1 MSRMPYRLRYAAL
14 RMIVSNNKLAIEAGF
29 AKVLYKLRILKLSC
43 ANAKPSNFGLHVCAD
58 CLVIHREYFPNPRH
72 EKRIRRIYAY
82 FVFLY
87 LPASVAQPFQ
97 NAHFFLPKSEQSCF
111 LSEVCALHHY
121 CVHQCRIA
129 QFVYAKGTS
138 LQVKS
143 IDKKCLFFT
152 HSYCYTRLTL
162 QFR

>member
-1 MSRMPYRLRYAAL
+1 
-14 RMIVSNNKLAIEAGF
+14 MIVSNNKLAIEAGF

-72 EKRIRRIYAY
+72 EKRIRRIYAN

-97 NAHFFLPKSEQSCF
+97 NAHFFFYQKVNSLVFFPKSAHCITN
-111 LSEVCALHHY
+111 VCISAE
-121 CVHQCRIA
+121 
-129 QFVYAKGTS
+129 
-138 LQVKS
+138 
-143 IDKKCLFFT
+143 
-152 HSYCYTRLTL
+152 
-162 QFR
+162 

>member
-1 MSRMPYRLRYAAL
+1 
-14 RMIVSNNKLAIEAGF
+14 MIVSNNRLAIEAGF
-29 AKVLYKLRILKLSC
+29 AKVLYKLRIIKLSC

-72 EKRIRRIYAY
+72 EKRIRRIYANFY
-82 FVFLY
+82 TY
-87 LPASVAQPFQ
+87 LQALRSLFKMRI
-97 NAHFFLPKSEQSCF
+97 FFLPKSEQSCF

-143 IDKKCLFFT
+143 VDKKCLFFT

>member
-1 MSRMPYRLRYAAL
+1 MQTLV
-14 RMIVSNNKLAIEAGF
+14 IVIHREYFPNPRNE
-29 AKVLYKLRILKLSC
+29 
-43 ANAKPSNFGLHVCAD
+43 
-58 CLVIHREYFPNPRH
+58 VIHREYFPNPRH
-72 EKRIRRIYAY
+72 EKRVRRIYAN

-143 IDKKCLFFT
+143 IDKKCLFFHT
-152 HSYCYTRLTL
+152 QLLLHSIIIAISMSSGIFFFISYSALYFNMGVHFFSVRTTL
-162 QFR
+162 SLAGAP

>member
-1 MSRMPYRLRYAAL
+1 MKNAYAGYMLTSFFYTYLQAL
-14 RMIVSNNKLAIEAGF
+14 RSLFKM
-29 AKVLYKLRILKLSC
+29 RI
-43 ANAKPSNFGLHVCAD
+43 
-58 CLVIHREYFPNPRH
+58 
-72 EKRIRRIYAY
+72 
-82 FVFLY
+82 
-87 LPASVAQPFQ
+87 
-97 NAHFFLPKSEQSCF
+97 FFLPKSEQSCF

-152 HSYCYTRLTL
+152 HSCCYTRLTL
-162 QFR
+162 QFRWVQAFFFISYSALYFNMGVHFFWLYSTKLITQTQWICYGKHMNNCLSIWVSSVVI

>member
-1 MSRMPYRLRYAAL
+1 
-14 RMIVSNNKLAIEAGF
+14 MIVSNNKLAIEAGF

-43 ANAKPSNFGLHVCAD
+43 ANANPSNFGLHVCAD

-72 EKRIRRIYAY
+72 EKRIRRIYAN

-87 LPASVAQPFQ
+87 LPASVVQLFQ

-111 LSEVCALHHY
+111 LSEVCAVHHY

-143 IDKKCLFFT
+143 IGKKCLFFT
-152 HSYCYTRLTL
+152 HSYCYTRLSL